1 MRLCVCAFSR
11 GVQSRWGDD
20 EDRPGLRKARM
31 DARLVLETEALLN
44 GGAFGPKIT
53 DPFADETDAGQKG
66 RGTDVSVTGNAAREI
81 LRIMREGAKE
91 EVNHYAVL
99 GVGKSASHQRIKERF
114 RALVLQ
120 VGNVFPFF

>member
-1 MRLCVCAFSR
+1 
-11 GVQSRWGDD
+11 
-20 EDRPGLRKARM
+20 M
-31 DARLVLETEALLN
+31 DAKLVLETEALLN

-53 DPFADETDAGQKG
+53 DPFADENADGAGQKG
-66 RGTDVSVTGNAAREI
+66 RGGDVSVTGNAAREI
-81 LRIMREGAKE
+81 VRIMREGARE

-120 VGNVFPFF
+120 VRHSL

>member
-1 MRLCVCAFSR
+1 
-11 GVQSRWGDD
+11 
-20 EDRPGLRKARM
+20 M
-31 DARLVLETEALLN
+31 DAKLVLETEALLN

-53 DPFADETDAGQKG
+53 DPFADETADGAGQKG
-66 RGTDVSVTGNAAREI
+66 RGGDVSVTGNAAREI
-81 LRIMREGAKE
+81 VRIMREGARE

-120 VGNVFPFF
+120 VRYFPHSFEFHAFLSH